1 MIGIVSIGLSNISSI
16 RNALVYIKAR
26 NFLIET
32 PDQVSVA
39 EKILLPGVGSYN
51 EAMNRL
57 KENGLD
63 NALREAASKG
73 VPIMGI
79 CLGMQMLADKGY
91 EGGETEGLGLIPGT
105 VKRMNNDF
113 VKLPHMGWN
122 NLKLKKS
129 NKVLLQDFNDIDY
142 YFIHS
147 YEFVADNNENI
158 LATVDHG
165 GQVAAIVSKDNVFG
179 CQFHP
184 EKSQRAGLEL
194 LKSFINNA

>member
-16 RNALVYIKAR
+16 RNALVSIKAR

-32 PDQVSVA
+32 PDQVSIA

-51 EAMNRL
+51 EAMSRL

-122 NLKLKKS
+122 NLKLEKS

>member
-1 MIGIVSIGLSNISSI
+1 MIGIISFGLSNIRSI
-16 RNALVYIKAR
+16 RNA
-26 NFLIET
+26 IESLKFRT
-32 PDQVSVA
+32 FIIEEPSQVSKA
-39 EKILLPGVGSYN
+39 EKIILPGVGSFN

-63 NALREAASKG
+63 KAIKEAASKD

-79 CLGMQMLADKGY
+79 CLGMQLLADRGY

-105 VKRMNNDF
+105 VKRMNGDTI
-113 VKLPHMGWN
+113 KLPHMGWN
-122 NLKLKKS
+122 NLKLKQNNNILSKT
-129 NKVLLQDFNDIDY
+129 FNGIDY

-147 YEFVADNNENI
+147 YEFVADDDDDV
-158 LATVDHG
+158 LASVDYAS
-165 GQVAAIVSKDNVFG
+165 QITAVVSKGNIFG

-194 LKSFINNA
+194 LKSFICNA

>member
-1 MIGIVSIGLSNISSI
+1 MIGIVSFGLSNISSI
-16 RNALVYIKAR
+16 RNAIDSLKFR
-26 NFLIET
+26 SFLIEE
-32 PDQVSVA
+32 PDQVSKA
-39 EKILLPGVGSYN
+39 EKILLPGVGSFN

-57 KENGLD
+57 KESGLD

-73 VPIMGI
+73 IPIMGI
-79 CLGMQMLADKGY
+79 CLGMQLLADKGF
-91 EGGETEGLGLIPGT
+91 EGGETKGLGLIPGT
-105 VKRMNNDF
+105 VNRMNDDAI
-113 VKLPHMGWN
+113 KLPHMGWN
-122 NLKLKKS
+122 NLKLEQS
-129 NKVLLQDFNDIDY
+129 NKVLYQDFDGIDY

-147 YEFVADNNENI
+147 YEFVADNSENV

-165 GQVAAIVSKDNVFG
+165 GQVTAIVSKDNVFG